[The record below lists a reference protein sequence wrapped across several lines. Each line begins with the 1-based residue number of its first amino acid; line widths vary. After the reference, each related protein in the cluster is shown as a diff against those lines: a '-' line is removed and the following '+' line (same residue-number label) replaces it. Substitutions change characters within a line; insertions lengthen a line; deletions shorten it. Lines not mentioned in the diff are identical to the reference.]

1 VPGYARRVSE
11 RSWRFKMSS
20 KPWDMLNP
28 NIGRVKDGV
37 LEERLSACRSCDHF
51 IRLSGQCKKCLCFM
65 KLKAQL
71 PHSECPIGKWGQ
83 SNDTKPTP

>member
-1 VPGYARRVSE
+1 MGREKIMTA
-11 RSWRFKMSS
+11 

-28 NIGRVKDGV
+28 NIGRVSEAT
-37 LEERLSACRSCDHF
+37 LEARLESCRGCEHF

-71 PHSECPIGKWGQ
+71 PHAECPVGRWGKDEQ
-83 SNDTKPTP
+83 NLSAKD